1 MKRLAY
7 ILSYALIVLSCSGKV
22 DPETDTLILTLKADN
37 DEIVADGKSK
47 VNFTVLNGSEDVTAM
62 SVISC
67 KSGNAVFS
75 GTSFSTS
82 NEGTY
87 VFSASYNGKVSE
99 KVTITATAPAA
110 SAFQRHVCVMEFTGT
125 WCAMCPKGAETLNYL
140 VSRTYK
146 DKAFALAFHN
156 NDIYT
161 IPEEQA
167 LKKIF
172 GWESYPAYVT
182 DMRASDCGGLNDGT
196 CGNSIEK
203 SLYDVPTHCAAAV
216 SCIYDNGKSQADVKT
231 RIFSEKAGKYRIA
244 AYVVEDKV
252 IGEQTL
258 GTGDIQNDYTHRH
271 VVRKMLSANVLG
283 DEIGQI
289 EKDQEK
295 EKTYSFTVDSS
306 WNIENLFIAILAINE
321 QGEVNNMAQCA
332 VNGGKMD
339 YVYLK

>member
-22 DPETDTLILTLKADN
+22 DPETDTQILTLKADT

-47 VNFTVLNGSEDVTAM
+47 VNFTVLNGSEDVTAT
-62 SVISC
+62 STISC

-75 GTSFSTS
+75 GTSFSTAT
-82 NEGTY
+82 EGTY
-87 VFSASYNGKVSE
+87 RFSATYNGKESKE
-99 KVTITATAPAA
+99 VTITATAPVV

-125 WCAMCPKGAETLNYL
+125 WCSMCPKGAETLNYL

-156 NDIYT
+156 NDAYAL
-161 IPEEQA
+161 PQEQE
-167 LKKIF
+167 LQKIF

-216 SCIYDNGKSQADVKT
+216 SCSYDNSKSQADVKA

-258 GTGDIQNDYTHRH
+258 GTGDVQKDYTHRH
-271 VVRKMLSANVLG
+271 MVRKMLSANVRG
-283 DEIGQI
+283 DDMGQI
-289 EKDQEK
+289 GKNQEK
-295 EKTYSFTVDSS
+295 EKTYSFTIDPV
-306 WNIENLFIAILAINE
+306 WNLDNLSIAVLAINE
-321 QGEVNNMAQCA
+321 QGEVNNMAVCP